1 MSIIDV
7 IRLGMKR
14 VINYTLNQ
22 NKGIVIRIDDTA
34 VEKVMVWALGDGD
47 EKDVRE
53 TIAYWCDRITAAGG
67 KNSAYHKNGEEFFDI
82 YTHLQRGGELLF
94 HDAVSDRTYTLT
106 CDSLMEGIKLALYE
120 YYYRIYQENIGSLLS
135 MELLKYAGGF
145 YELDF
150 PRENWNMF
158 GDYAVQFALFKDVY
172 YTHHS
177 VRNLGSIR
185 IHIPRFKP

>member
-1 MSIIDV
+1 
-7 IRLGMKR
+7 MKR
-14 VINYTLNQ
+14 VSNYILSQ
-22 NKGIVIRIDDTA
+22 NKGIVVRIDDTA
-34 VEKVMVWALGDGD
+34 IEKVMVWALGDGD

-82 YTHLQRGGELLF
+82 YTHLQRGGELIL
-94 HDAVSDRTYTLT
+94 HDAVSDDVYTLT
-106 CDSLMEGIKLALYE
+106 RESLVEGIKLALYE
-120 YYYRIYQENIGSLLS
+120 YYYCLYRENIGSLLS

-158 GDYAVQFALFKDVY
+158 GDYAVQFALFHDVY
-172 YTHHS
+172 YTHHC